1 MKRVLQ
7 RLGILF
13 VIFIAAGAGYFFWM
27 QSKASKGDTIYT
39 SMEESSLPMVY
50 VNALG
55 REMNCLYGYVQEM
68 AGAGLRG
75 SLTVLPEDRQ
85 LGIRIGRCQG
95 QVTGIYYEIRTLSSD
110 RLVERSRVEDWTAA
124 EDGIRAVL
132 PIQNLLARGQ
142 EYQMTLT
149 VDTDSHGAVRYY
161 TRIVWTENEMAAAMV
176 DLASDFSTRT
186 FDYEEARALVTYLE
200 SDDTGDNSNLG
211 HVDIHS
217 SFSQITWGGLDV
229 EPAGKMQVT
238 LNEMNG
244 IMAQVT
250 LDYLAVRVNEQGNH
264 EYYEVED
271 SFTMRQGEQRIYMM
285 DFDRR
290 ADQVFMGREED
301 FSGTRILLGVTDASK
316 IQVVKSENGGSRAFV
331 NNGDLWCFQEEDR
344 KAGQERRAV
353 RVFSF
358 RSPGEEGL
366 YPSHR
371 EHGVKI
377 LRAEDNGD
385 VEFLVYGYMNRGQ
398 HEGCVG
404 IAVYHY
410 SSQEDGLEERFFIP
424 VAESFGELKLNVEEL
439 SYLSSGNMLYLK
451 IGEGIYGVD
460 LTSNEYIVVAEGLPE
475 GGYAISQNGQRLTWQ
490 EGSFIFQSKL
500 IHLLDLETGE
510 KNEISAGP
518 DDYLRV
524 LGFVGNDFIYG
535 LAKEGSRWMINGRQE
550 EIPMYALEILG
561 EDMDVLTRYERPGYF
576 IAGVSV
582 GDSRIHLKRI
592 ISIAGD
598 SYQLVDED
606 TIVCNEEI
614 GDNKLAY
621 IGWYPDNERKKLYFV
636 QTGSELKAGNSVV
649 SSAPEKITYEN
660 SEILTLGSSITVP
673 GMRFY
678 AYGSGRLLGITQ
690 DFSKA
695 VALAHE
701 EMGTVTD
708 EGQRVVWCR
717 VDRPSTGSVASQ
729 QEAAGRIS
737 SRLDEFT
744 ESRLFSDGV
753 LLLDARGCTLS
764 QIQYF
769 LGRGY
774 PVLAYGQ
781 AGEPYFLV
789 GYDQYNVTI
798 YHPTSGES
806 QKMGLNDATDYFAA
820 TGNDFICGI
829 FPET

>member
-1 MKRVLQ
+1 MKQVLQ

-13 VIFIAAGAGYFFWM
+13 VIFIAAGAGYFFRM
-27 QSKASKGDTIYT
+27 QNKASKGDTIYT

-85 LGIRIGRCQG
+85 LGIRIERCQG
-95 QVTGIYYEIRTLSSD
+95 EVIGIYYEIRTLSSD
-110 RLVERSRVEDWTAA
+110 RLVERSSVENWTAA

-132 PIQNLLARGQ
+132 PIQNLLTKGQ

-161 TRIVWTENEMAAAMV
+161 TRIVWMDNEMAVEMVNLAA
-176 DLASDFSTRT
+176 DFSLRT
-186 FDYEEARALVTYLE
+186 FDYEEARTLVTYLE
-200 SDDTGDNSNLG
+200 SNDTGDNSNLG

-229 EPAGKMQVT
+229 EPAGEMQVT

-301 FSGTRILLGVTDASK
+301 FSGTRIMLGVTDEE
-316 IQVVKSENGGSRAFV
+316 QVQAIKSESGSSRAFV
-331 NNGDLWCFQEEDR
+331 SNGDLWCFQEAE
-344 KAGQERRAV
+344 KRAV

-358 RSPGEEGL
+358 RSRNEEGMR
-366 YPSHR
+366 PSHR

-377 LRAEDNGD
+377 LRAEDEGD
-385 VEFLVYGYMNRGQ
+385 VDFLVYGYMNRGQ

-424 VAESFGELKLNVEEL
+424 VMESFGELKLNIEEL

-451 IGEGIYGVD
+451 IGDGIYGVD

-490 EGSFIFQSKL
+490 EGSFIFQSKR

-510 KNEISAGP
+510 KNEVSAGP

-561 EDMDVLTRYERPGYF
+561 TDMEVLTRYERPGYY

-592 ISIAGD
+592 ISISGD
-598 SYQLVDED
+598 SYQQVDED

-614 GDNKLAY
+614 EDDKLAH
-621 IGWYPDNERKKLYFV
+621 IGWYADSARKKLYFV
-636 QTGSELKAGNSVV
+636 QTGSELKSGDSVA

-660 SEILTLGSSITVP
+660 SEILNLDSSITVP
-673 GMRFY
+673 RMRFF
-678 AYGSGRLLGITQ
+678 AYGGGRLLGITQ

-717 VDRPSTGSVASQ
+717 VDRPSTGSVTSP

-737 SRLDEFT
+737 NRLDEFT
-744 ESRLFSDGV
+744 ESRLFSDEV
-753 LLLDARGCTLS
+753 LLLDARGCSLG

-769 LGRGY
+769 LGKGY
-774 PVLAYGQ
+774 PVVAYGQ
-781 AGEPYFLV
+781 GGELYCLV

-798 YHPTSGES
+798 YQPVSGES
-806 QKMGLNDATDYFAA
+806 HKMGLNDATDYFAA

-829 FPET
+829 FPEI